1 MGKRQT
7 GGSEC
12 ILMQL
17 HWTSVLRE
25 SAEFNVQLDSYRVF
39 VNKVQLWN
47 KQFKVAF
54 TVCTDICSLWSQL
67 CLPVSART
75 FAVCDHSHV
84 FQCLW
89 SQLSSSVCTDI
100 CGLWSQLYLPVSART
115 FAVCDHNCLPVSAQT
130 YDVCD
135 HSYGFHWLHGHLRP
149 VLCVSKSLKF
159 SFFFRKQFDFC
170 QMFLNLLILF
180 KLSRKIAKPVN
191 PLPPC
196 RIRVTDALE
205 KCIHEQIPINT

>member
-1 MGKRQT
+1 MGKRQA

-17 HWTSVLRE
+17 HWTCVLCE
-25 SAEFNVQLDSYRVF
+25 SAEFNVQLDSYRAF

-67 CLPVSART
+67 WLSLAART
-75 FAVCDHSHV
+75 FAVCDHGCV
-84 FQCLW
+84 FH
-89 SQLSSSVCTDI
+89 VCTDI
-100 CGLWSQLYLPVSART
+100 CGLWPQLSSTVCTDICSLWSQL
-115 FAVCDHNCLPVSAQT
+115 CLP
-130 YDVCD
+130 C
-135 HSYGFHWLHGHLRP
+135 LHGHLRP
-149 VLCVSKSLKF
+149 VLWVSKSLKF
-159 SFFFRKQFDFC
+159 SLFFRKRFDFC